1 MPRPFDS
8 RKLWTTFMTLAAVMY
23 LAHINQANGEL
34 IAAVVSIGGLGTAAQ
49 GFIDITRKPPTDA
62 PPQ

>member
-1 MPRPFDS
+1 
-8 RKLWTTFMTLAAVMY
+8 MTLAAVMY

-49 GFIDITRKPPTDA
+49 GFIDITRKPPTNPTDNSV
-62 PPQ
+62 